1 MSTLFEPIRNR
12 FYRRIENDRSFFKYY
27 NISTEEAIELAK
39 TRANGYL
46 IEAVEKLTDNC
57 TPDIDFFNY
66 DEGLETF
73 NVELT
78 RKEQGLLADLMY
90 EVYFDRDLVLLKA
103 FKIAMTPS
111 DLNQFSP
118 AVERKTFTE
127 MVDWIKQDNRK
138 KIDHYNSVDRITGE
152 RKTIDH
158 SKYNY

>member
-66 DEGLETF
+66 DEDLETF

-103 FKIAMTPS
+103 FRIAMTPS